1 MGNNKLCLH
10 PYIRLLFLICGLT
23 GILLINKIEW
33 LLCFYFIVIIS
44 LFVFSGQIKKH
55 LNLLLFAIV
64 PIYLSFILLYIII
77 LKEENWDFIHLKV
90 LKLILLTSVIQITLS
105 IPAEQLISTFKK
117 WRLKGEALI
126 TVLGAF
132 TVWTDVS
139 YRSEKIITA
148 RFARGF
154 VGKRTIINKAK
165 QFPFILVPLV
175 VGILRTSTERA
186 DSWEQKNILQ
196 LVEKS
201 TTEKSNYPIGLNLIL
216 VSVSL
221 SWLLII
227 IMFK

>member
-1 MGNNKLCLH
+1 M
-10 PYIRLLFLICGLT
+10 
-23 GILLINKIEW
+23 
-33 LLCFYFIVIIS
+33 
-44 LFVFSGQIKKH
+44 FVFSGQIKRH

-90 LKLILLTSVIQITLS
+90 LKLILFTSVIQLTLS
-105 IPAEQLISTFKK
+105 IPAEQLITTFKK
-117 WRLKGEALI
+117 WRLKGETLI

-165 QFPFILVPLV
+165 QFPFVLVPLV

-196 LVEKS
+196 LVEKNMV
-201 TTEKSNYPIGLNLIL
+201 EESNYPIELNLIL
-216 VSVSL
+216 VLISL
-221 SWLLII
+221 SWLLIS
-227 IMFK
+227 IMFR